1 MFFDLVVQIH
11 NMQNI
16 KKLTFVL
23 METFYLTSKIERGS
37 TSIPLCSFNIFCKT
51 YFCFSYL
58 ICINS
63 RSGLFASANG
73 LSFSICDRSVIHPF
87 PILSVIQSARSGF
100 PCARNLLC
108 VMPFV
113 LLLKFSSHHL
123 IEITELLCFQDICM
137 QLRNAVYRKS
147 RDNSHICHANLTVS

>member
-1 MFFDLVVQIH
+1 
-11 NMQNI
+11 MQNI

-23 METFYLTSKIERGS
+23 MRDVLPERQDRARS
-37 TSIPLCSFNIFCKT
+37 TSIPLCSLI
-51 YFCFSYL
+51 YFARRTLFSYL

-63 RSGLFASANG
+63 RLTFSSSANG

-113 LLLKFSSHHL
+113 LLLNFFQHHL

-147 RDNSHICHANLTVS
+147 RDNVIFAMRT

>member
-23 METFYLTSKIERGS
+23 METFYLNVKDRARINFN
-37 TSIPLCSFNIFCKT
+37 SIMLFNIFCKT
-51 YFCFSYL
+51 YFVLVFNL
-58 ICINS
+58 HKLT
-63 RSGLFASANG
+63 SGLFVVRKRSELFN
-73 LSFSICDRSVIHPF
+73 LRQICDPSISDLICNPVCQKRVSVCEE
-87 PILSVIQSARSGF
+87 SS
-100 PCARNLLC
+100 LC
-108 VMPFV
+108 DAVCLV
-113 LLLKFSSHHL
+113 TKFFRHHL